1 VIWDSRRPIILQVAD
16 AKNLRRSLLITL
28 PLLELGLPYHLNLNM
43 IDEAKSRGIVVDAA
57 RLANLLGIGV
67 TETVATRR
75 QGLDRLRRGIGQ
87 AKSGEFR
94 IDYGPVVEEAIEAT
108 ARFLPQGGMSP
119 RGLAMMI
126 LAGDKGMTARLFAAM
141 PTQRQLAVMEIA
153 DRFRERLGEDP
164 ARYMN
169 RVRSAVVDDIVRR
182 VLTGGAGTPGR
193 WRQWLGRAAI
203 HPVWGIPV
211 LAVVLFLIFEFV
223 GVFGAGVCVNFLES
237 VVFRGYVHPF
247 LQGLFGLIPWPF
259 FNDLMVG
266 PYGIFTMA
274 MTYAVAIVLPVV
286 GTFFIAFGILEDSGY
301 LPRLAFMVDRFF
313 RVIGLNGKAVLP
325 MVLGLGCD
333 TMATLTSR
341 ILETRKERVLVTLLL
356 ALAVPCSA
364 QLGVILGMLSG
375 LSWKATAIWAGV
387 ILLVMFLVG
396 FLYSRLF
403 PGKRS
408 DFVLEIPPMR
418 LPQLSNILTKTVARI
433 EWYLREAVPLFVI
446 GTLVLFILDK
456 IHALEGI
463 ETAMAPIVTGLVGL
477 PREAAG
483 LFMLARQGA
492 LDPIQIVVSLVTIT
506 LFVPCIANFLII
518 IKERGV
524 KTALA
529 ITGFIVP
536 FAFIVG
542 GVLNWVLRASGVSL

>member
-1 VIWDSRRPIILQVAD
+1 
-16 AKNLRRSLLITL
+16 
-28 PLLELGLPYHLNLNM
+28 
-43 IDEAKSRGIVVDAA
+43 
-57 RLANLLGIGV
+57 
-67 TETVATRR
+67 
-75 QGLDRLRRGIGQ
+75 
-87 AKSGEFR
+87 
-94 IDYGPVVEEAIEAT
+94 
-108 ARFLPQGGMSP
+108 
-119 RGLAMMI
+119 
-126 LAGDKGMTARLFAAM
+126 
-141 PTQRQLAVMEIA
+141 
-153 DRFRERLGEDP
+153 
-164 ARYMN
+164 
-169 RVRSAVVDDIVRR
+169 
-182 VLTGGAGTPGR
+182 
-193 WRQWLGRAAI
+193 
-203 HPVWGIPV
+203 
-211 LAVVLFLIFEFV
+211 
-223 GVFGAGVCVNFLES
+223 
-237 VVFRGYVHPF
+237 
-247 LQGLFGLIPWPF
+247 
-259 FNDLMVG
+259 
-266 PYGIFTMA
+266 MA

-456 IHALEGI
+456 AHALEGI

-477 PREAAG
+477 PREAAGSFLIGFLRRDYGAAG